1 MARGKTFKKR
11 LLSVMM
17 TILMVA
23 AIAVPSFPSYAVADT
38 IDVGQPGYNASG
50 VMTYYNCLGT
60 GTNLYKSLVIN
71 FTSVRENGEKIVL
84 PNVSGFTY
92 ETALSTDSTYI
103 INIPDGKNLVQIAA
117 YIRKIQFLN
126 CQNSSQKINFS
137 VGKDIVQYMTFY
149 SEDSQ
154 HYYQFIKFDRSSGTA
169 VKDPTGKSWSYGTW
183 EWAYYTA
190 LNMTYE
196 GLQGYLATVSTVE
209 EDAFIYRCSNEIG
222 WLGGTKMTHGA
233 ADTKNGIPFYKT
245 FTPSGT
251 GDGIGYWYWSVGPD
265 VNVGGGKFLQS
276 PTAASNSV
284 LQTADS
290 KGYYNNWN
298 SGEPNNS
305 NGEFAMTTLKIGSGW
320 STGNRNGKISTSS
333 PYYVASGYSW
343 NDIVDTNW
351 AQHGSSKVTN
361 YTATGFFVE
370 YGDYVKGLTQTALVQ
385 KTNFEFKTTTQPL
398 NHIWNLYAAD
408 GSDTI
413 YMFCSASDPKCSYY
427 AVSSSSLGETIDLK
441 IEAADVP
448 YDGRAYSSANIVGAG
463 DIMAATNNTSVIS
476 DIKYYKVA
484 TAETV
489 SGGTLQTVA
498 PSAIGYYY
506 AEVTVT
512 IKNTVLASNTV
523 TAKAVTPFKI
533 YDPNA
538 DYAVESLNN
547 KKASEEAVPYQRKV
561 TETTAY
567 SDLEV
572 VLATSSDTIKM
583 YKLAEMP
590 WNSTEKT
597 LDKMVWVDQVADW
610 IEQSSYATTA
620 SSPYDMAN
628 GKASSSTIASFYKDL
643 LRVDGYDVFTTAGEN
658 QLEDL
663 YLDASG
669 EYASK
674 AYKYVD
680 SDNRE
685 VSAGTEGAK
694 EYSIVFDNI
703 SYGIYAILA
712 KDASGNDY
720 AVTVAS
726 VYPQQSGPQGSFYS
740 QELFTVYIKEVEPTI
755 EKKING
761 KKQDIAEINDTANP
775 IEFTIDFQLPQYK
788 DRLTTGS
795 GSGYQ
800 LSFEDQMAEGFTLY
814 EPDDEHRLA
823 FYYLYKDGED
833 IAEALI
839 AENGIPEA
847 TAYKFTENSQ
857 GSNSVLL
864 TDDNAKEGLIEY
876 TSNPEPN
883 TIVTKNTDLR
893 GFYATPRTAPIFDQ
907 FTIPTG
913 EATTTIT
920 INFDEPVIRSWK
932 VDVKASTGRDVSGF
946 RIRYYAILDQDAQIN
961 STGNTN
967 TAFIHYE
974 KDSNGKT
981 MTDMHDVVHA
991 FTYGLNIVKI
1001 DGSASTTTYLSGAEF
1016 NLYKE
1021 LTISDEDYEAL
1032 EATEKA
1038 DYYVLEGEDEEPT
1051 RYFKKVSMNNGIF
1064 QNKYKADVYDT
1075 LVSVNNAQGITA
1087 HGLGVGS
1094 YVLVESK
1101 APSGYNELAEDI
1113 YFEINQLTEAEMAKA
1128 DNSYIWFREMATEEK
1143 PYNSENVDSAIINE
1157 NGCIKIDVYN
1167 YQGLVLPST
1176 GGIGILLFIII
1187 GTGVMAA
1194 VIVILL
1200 GKRKRQMM

>member
-84 PNVSGFTY
+84 PSVSGFTY
-92 ETALSTDSTYI
+92 ETSLSTDGTYI
-103 INIPDGKNLVQIAA
+103 INIPEGKNLVQIAA

-137 VGKDIVQYMTFY
+137 VGKDIVKYMTFY

-154 HYYQFIKFDRSSGTA
+154 HYYQFIKFDKSTGTA
-169 VKDPTGKSWSYGTW
+169 VADPTGKSWTYGTW

-196 GLQGYLATVSTVE
+196 GLQGYLATVSSVE

-233 ADTKNGIPFYKT
+233 ADTKNGIPYYKT
-245 FTPSGT
+245 FTPSGN
-251 GDGIGYWYWSVGPD
+251 GDGIGYWYWAVGPD
-265 VNVGGGKFLQS
+265 VNEGGGKFLQS

-320 STGNRNGKISTSS
+320 NTGNRNGKIGTNS

-351 AQHGSSKVTN
+351 AQYGSSKVTS

-413 YMFCSASDPKCSYY
+413 HMFCSASDPKCSYY

-448 YDGRAYSSANIVGAG
+448 YDGRAYSSTNIVGAE
-463 DIMAATNNTSVIS
+463 DIMSATSNTATIS
-476 DIKYYKVA
+476 DVKYYKVS
-484 TAETV
+484 TADTV
-489 SGGTLQTVA
+489 TGGELQTVA

-523 TAKAVTPFKI
+523 SAKAVVPFKI

-538 DYAVESLNN
+538 EYAVEGLNN

-561 TETTAY
+561 TGTTAY

-572 VLATSSDTIKM
+572 VLATSSDQIQM
-583 YKLAEMP
+583 YKLAEMT
-590 WNSTEKT
+590 WNTQDET
-597 LDKMVWVDQVADW
+597 LNKMSWVPEIQAWVN
-610 IEQSSYATTA
+610 SSGYRVTAATPNDL
-620 SSPYDMAN
+620 SN
-628 GKASSSTIASFYKDL
+628 GKASSSTISSFYKDMLKVNSEAL
-643 LRVDGYDVFTTAGEN
+643 LESLTELYDTADGV
-658 QLEDL
+658 
-663 YLDASG
+663 
-669 EYASK
+669 YASK
-674 AYKYVD
+674 RDKYVD
-680 SDNRE
+680 SSQHE
-685 VSAGTEGAK
+685 VSDPEDGTR
-694 EYSIVFDNI
+694 YSVVFDNI
-703 SYGIYAILA
+703 EYGIYAILA
-712 KDASGNDY
+712 KDGSNNPY
-720 AVTVAS
+720 AVTVAT
-726 VYPQQSGPQGSFYS
+726 VYPQQSGPQGSFYT

-755 EKKING
+755 SKTING
-761 KKQDIAEINDTANP
+761 KKQDIAEINNIDDP
-775 IEFTIDFQLPQYK
+775 IEFVVDFQLPQYK
-788 DRLTTGS
+788 DRFTTGS
-795 GSGYQ
+795 GSGYE
-800 LSFEDQMAEGFTLY
+800 LVFEDQMAPGFTVY
-814 EPDDEHRLA
+814 EPNDDYRLQ
-823 FYYLYKDGED
+823 FYYVYIENNEEK
-833 IAEALI
+833 EALI
-839 AENGIPEA
+839 AENGIPTA
-847 TAYKFTENSQ
+847 TAYKFTQSS
-857 GSNSVLL
+857 GTIPL
-864 TDDNAKEGLIEY
+864 TADNAKEKGTIVYE
-876 TSNPEPN
+876 SNPGP
-883 TIVTKNTDLR
+883 TTLLTKNTDLI
-893 GFYATPRTAPIFDQ
+893 GGYATPRSGRIFEP
-907 FTIPTG
+907 FEI
-913 EATTTIT
+913 TTDSKTKNTVIR
-920 INFDEPVIRSWK
+920 IEFDEPLLRAWK
-932 VDVKASTGRDVSGF
+932 ADLKAGEDGREVSGF
-946 RIRYYAILDQDAQIN
+946 RIKYYAILDSDAQIN
-961 STGNTN
+961 SNANTN
-967 TAFIHYE
+967 TAYIHYE
-974 KDSNGKT
+974 KDSNGT
-981 MTDMHDVVHA
+981 SMTEMHDVVHA
-991 FTYGLNIVKI
+991 YTYGLNIVKI

-1016 NLYKE
+1016 NLFKE
-1021 LTISDEDYEAL
+1021 VTLSDADYTAL
-1032 EATEKA
+1032 ESAEKSN
-1038 DYYVLEGEDEEPT
+1038 YYVLEGEDEEPA
-1051 RYFKKVSMNNGIF
+1051 RYFKKVSMDNGIF
-1064 QNKYKADVYDT
+1064 QDKYKDNVFDT
-1075 LVSVNNAQGITA
+1075 LISVNTAQGITA
-1087 HGLGVGS
+1087 HGLGVGC

-1113 YFEINQLTEAEMAKA
+1113 YFEINELTDAEMARA
-1128 DNSYIWFREMATEEK
+1128 DNSYIWFREMATADE
-1143 PYNSENVDSAIINE
+1143 PYNPDDAESAIINE
-1157 NGCIKIDVYN
+1157 NGCIQIDVYN

-1187 GTGVMAA
+1187 GTGVMGA
-1194 VIVILL
+1194 VIVIII
-1200 GKRKRQMM
+1200 GRRKRQMI

>member
-71 FTSVRENGEKIVL
+71 FTSVRENGEKIIL
-84 PNVSGFTY
+84 PSVSGFTY
-92 ETALSTDSTYI
+92 ETSLSTDGTYI
-103 INIPDGKNLVQIAA
+103 INIPEGKNLVQIAA

-137 VGKDIVQYMTFY
+137 VGKDIVKYMTFY

-154 HYYQFIKFDRSSGTA
+154 HYYQFIKFDKASGTA
-169 VKDPTGKSWSYGTW
+169 VKDPTGKSWSYGSW

-222 WLGGTKMTHGA
+222 WLGGTKMTHGE
-233 ADTKNGIPFYKT
+233 ADSKNGIPFYKT
-245 FTPSGT
+245 FTPSGN
-251 GDGIGYWYWSVGPD
+251 GDGIGYWYWAVGPD
-265 VNVGGGKFLQS
+265 VNEGGGKFLQS

-298 SGEPNNS
+298 NGEPNNS
-305 NGEFAMTTLKIGSGW
+305 NGEFSMTTLKIGSGW
-320 STGNRNGKISTSS
+320 STGNRNGKIGTNS

-351 AQHGSSKVTN
+351 AQYGSSKVTS

-413 YMFCSASDPKCSYY
+413 HMFCSASDPKCSYY
-427 AVSSSSLGETIDLK
+427 AVGASSLGETIDLT
-441 IEAADVP
+441 IQAADVP
-448 YDGRAYSSANIVGAG
+448 YDGRAYSSSNIVGAD
-463 DIMAATNNTSVIS
+463 DIMSATNNTANIS
-476 DIKYYKVA
+476 DIKYYKVS
-484 TAETV
+484 TADTV
-489 SGGTLQTVA
+489 TGGTIQTA
-498 PSAIGYYY
+498 PPTAIGYYY

-523 TAKAVTPFKI
+523 SAKAVVPFKI

-538 DYAVESLNN
+538 EYAVESLNN
-547 KKASEEAVPYQRKV
+547 KAADKETVPYQRKV

-567 SDLEV
+567 ADLEV
-572 VLATSSDTIKM
+572 VLATVDDRLSM
-583 YKLAEMP
+583 YKLAEMT
-590 WNSTEKT
+590 WDDEADSLKDME
-597 LDKMVWVDQVADW
+597 WVSQVKNW
-610 IEQSSYATTA
+610 INQSSYAATA
-620 SSPYDMAN
+620 ATPYDLSN
-628 GKASSSTIASFYKDL
+628 GKASSSTIASFYKDM
-643 LRVDGYDVFTTAGEN
+643 LRVEGYDVFTTAGDD
-658 QLEDL
+658 QLVDL
-663 YLDASG
+663 YATPSG
-669 EYASK
+669 QYASK
-674 AYKYVD
+674 GYKYVD
-680 SDNRE
+680 ADNHE
-685 VSAGTEGAK
+685 VSEGADGAK
-694 EYSIVFDNI
+694 EYSMVFDNI
-703 SYGIYAILA
+703 QYGIYAILA
-712 KDASGNDY
+712 TDGNNNPY

-726 VYPQQSGPQGSFYS
+726 VYPQQSGPQGAFFT

-761 KKQDIAEINDTANP
+761 QKQDVAEINDTANP

-800 LSFEDQMAEGFTLY
+800 LSFEDLMAEGFTLY
-814 EPDDEHRLA
+814 EPDEEHRLA
-823 FYYLYKDGED
+823 LYYLYKDGENL
-833 IAEALI
+833 AEARI
-839 AENGIPEA
+839 DENSIPEA

-857 GSNSVLL
+857 GSSSILL
-864 TDDNAKEGLIEY
+864 TEDNAKDGTIVY
-876 TSNPEPN
+876 IANPSDN
-883 TIVTKNTDLR
+883 TILTKNSDLI
-893 GFYATPRTAPIFDQ
+893 GYYATPRTGPIFEQ

-913 EATTTIT
+913 QATTNIS
-920 INFDEPVIRSWK
+920 ISFDEPIIRAWK
-932 VDVKASTGRDVSGF
+932 ANIAKNEDRAVSGF
-946 RIRYYAILDQDAQIN
+946 RIRYYAILDQDAKIN
-961 STGNTN
+961 SNENTN
-967 TAFIHYE
+967 TAYIHYE
-974 KDSNGKT
+974 KDSNGRT
-981 MTDMHDVVHA
+981 MTEMHDVVHA
-991 FTYGLNIVKI
+991 YTYGLNIVKI

-1021 LTISDEDYEAL
+1021 LSLSDADYEAL
-1032 EATEKA
+1032 ESAEKNN
-1038 DYYVLEGEDEEPT
+1038 YYVLPGENDEAS

-1064 QNKYKADVYDT
+1064 QNKYNQDVYDT
-1075 LVSVNNAQGITA
+1075 LISVNTEQGITA

-1101 APSGYNELAEDI
+1101 APAGYNELAEDI
-1113 YFEINQLTEAEMAKA
+1113 YFEINQLNDGEMAKA
-1128 DNSYIWFREMATEEK
+1128 DNSYIWFREMETDDK
-1143 PYNSENVDSAIINE
+1143 PYSDTDPNSAIINE
-1157 NGCIKIDVYN
+1157 NGCIKVDVYN

-1187 GTGVMAA
+1187 GTGVMGA
-1194 VIVILL
+1194 VIVIIL
-1200 GKRKRQMM
+1200 GRRKRQMI